1 MESPPSTKDIP
12 LPPEGWAKLATET
25 MMERPR
31 SSSVVLFKGTSI
43 NDLSL
48 QG

>member
-1 MESPPSTKDIP
+1 MEAPPSTKDVP
-12 LPPEGWAKLATET
+12 LPTGGLAKLATET

-31 SSSVVLFKGTSI
+31 SSVVRYVGPSI